1 MKKEDLR
8 VIKTKQAI
16 FRAFVDL
23 TLEKDLAT
31 ITVQDIAQ
39 RALINRSTF
48 YSHFKDKQDVLDQVF
63 AFALQPLLGSIED
76 NIVEAGNVIR
86 EQRLEQVVTK
96 LFLQIQQEKKFYLIA
111 FKGRNNLI
119 LMSTFK
125 QFMAERF
132 ADIFSRL
139 QVKDGTQ
146 LVPND
151 FIISYLVTTFISTV
165 YWWLEN
171 DCPLPAEQMARIMI
185 KLISSAGLAVYQFKI
200 SRD

>member
-1 MKKEDLR
+1 M
-8 VIKTKQAI
+8 
-16 FRAFVDL
+16 
-23 TLEKDLAT
+23 
-31 ITVQDIAQ
+31 
-39 RALINRSTF
+39 
-48 YSHFKDKQDVLDQVF
+48 
-63 AFALQPLLGSIED
+63 LGSIED

-146 LVPND
+146 LIPND

>member
-132 ADIFSRL
+132 ADIFFA
-139 QVKDGTQ
+139 V
-146 LVPND
+146 
-151 FIISYLVTTFISTV
+151 
-165 YWWLEN
+165 
-171 DCPLPAEQMARIMI
+171 
-185 KLISSAGLAVYQFKI
+185 AGQRWHTI
-200 SRD
+200 DS